1 VPRTLLIGYGN
12 TLRGDDALGPLA
24 IERLRTLLPEAE
36 FVSCHQLGPELAGQM
51 AAFDVVLFIDARSE
65 GEPGTVRVE
74 RLSRDA
80 GHVASLTH
88 HVHPAALLE
97 LTETLYG
104 HAPGAM
110 LVTGV
115 GTSFELREGSSAEGL
130 SEAASLALEEICRI
144 VPELVKSYPALG

>member
-1 VPRTLLIGYGN
+1 VPRALLVGYGN

-51 AAFDVVLFIDARSE
+51 AAFDLVLFIDARGE
-65 GEPGTVRVE
+65 GKPGTVRVE
-74 RLSRDA
+74 RLSPNA
-80 GHVASLTH
+80 GHVESLTH

-104 HAPGAM
+104 QAPWAM

-115 GTSFELREGSSAEGL
+115 GTSFELREGTSREGL
-130 SEAASLALEEICRI
+130 SEAASFALEEICRI
-144 VPELVKSYPALG
+144 VPGLVKSYPELG